1 LLFSPALRLSREEDS
16 NLLPGNELAQGDKS
30 GKYRNCLRINCALPP
45 IEKHK
50 EVMVKLGEAVKV
62 ARYTHSNYQ

>member
-1 LLFSPALRLSREEDS
+1 
-16 NLLPGNELAQGDKS
+16 
-30 GKYRNCLRINCALPP
+30 KYRNCLRINCALPP

-62 ARYTHSNYQ
+62 AME